1 MTEINRASLFGKL
14 NEVGYKS
21 IESATKLC
29 KLRGNPYVELVHWI
43 DQISN
48 QQDTDFHHILRHF
61 EIDLSGTS
69 RDITNSLEL
78 LRTGASSI
86 SDFSEDI
93 SQSVERG
100 WVYST
105 LLFGD
110 GVVRTGHLV
119 VGILKT
125 PSLRSKFIGISKL
138 FENIKLE
145 QLVDDFDAIV
155 SGSPEDNLLAK
166 DGYRIGGGAVPGES
180 SGAMAPA
187 QMGKQEALAQFTT
200 NLTENARS
208 GKMDPIV
215 GRDEEIRQMVDIL
228 MRRRQNNPIL
238 TGEAGVGKTA
248 VVEGFAQR
256 IARGDVPPS
265 LQAVELLSLD
275 IGLLQAGASMKGEFE
290 NRLRQVIEEVQ
301 SSEKPIIL
309 FIDEAHTLIGAGGA
323 AGTGDAANL
332 LKPALARGELR
343 TVAATTW
350 AEYKKHIEK
359 DPALTRRF
367 QVVKIDEPSE
377 ERAVLMMR
385 GVASTMEKHHKVQI
399 LDEAL
404 EASVKLSHRY
414 IPARQL
420 PDKSVSLLDTAAARV
435 AISQHAVPA
444 SLDDSRKRLQALETE
459 QRIIAKEKTVGI
471 DTKEREQRVES
482 ELAAE
487 SSRETELVQQWEQEK
502 RLVEQILAL
511 RAQLR
516 SGAQPVE
523 GTGSELEISTDS
535 TGDESITAPVN
546 PVATAPANSE
556 ASENT
561 SIATVEDDGSLSNE
575 QRQALLSELKT
586 LQDELDILQGEDP
599 LILPTVDEQCV
610 AAVVQDW
617 TGVPVGRMVKNEI
630 ETVLNLADLME
641 KRIIGQ
647 RHALDMIAK
656 RIQTSRASLDNPNK
670 PIGVFMLAGSSGVG
684 KTETALALADV
695 LYGGEQNIITI
706 NMSEFQEAHTVS
718 TLKGAPPGYVGYGE
732 GGVLT
737 EAVRRRPYS
746 VVLLDEVEKAH
757 PDVHEIFFQV
767 FDKGWME
774 DGEGRKIDFKNTLIL
789 LTTNAGTDLIMNM
802 CKDPELMPSPEG
814 ITKGLREPLLKE
826 FPPALL
832 GRLVVIP
839 YYPLSDQMIGAIAR
853 LQLGRIEKRIRDNHG
868 IVFIYDDDV
877 IALITTRCNELDS
890 GGRMIDSILTN
901 TMLPAISQELLQRQ
915 FSDGDKVR
923 DIQVSV
929 IESEFEYVMN

>member
-1 MTEINRASLFGKL
+1 MTEISRANLFGKL

-48 QQDTDFHHILRHF
+48 LQDSDFHRILRHF
-61 EIDLSGTS
+61 DVDLSVIS
-69 RDITNSLEL
+69 RDITNNLEM
-78 LRTGASSI
+78 LRGGATAI
-86 SDFSEDI
+86 SDFSDDI
-93 SQSVERG
+93 SQGVERG

-105 LLFGD
+105 LLMGD
-110 GVVRTGHLV
+110 GVVRTGHLMI
-119 VGILKT
+119 GLLKT
-125 PSLRSKFIGISKL
+125 SALRSRLMGISKL
-138 FENIKLE
+138 FGQIKLE
-145 QLVDDFDAIV
+145 QLIEEFDTIV
-155 SGSPEDNLLAK
+155 GGSPEDAMTAK
-166 DGYRIGGGAVPGES
+166 DGYRIGGGAAPGEA

-187 QMGKQEALAQFTT
+187 AMGKQEALAKYTT
-200 NLTENARS
+200 NMTEAALSS
-208 GKMDPIV
+208 GMDPIV

-256 IARGDVPPS
+256 IARGDVPPV
-265 LQAVELLSLD
+265 LADVQLLSLD

-301 SSEKPIIL
+301 ASEKPIIL

-367 QVVKIDEPSE
+367 QVVKIEEPSE
-377 ERAVLMMR
+377 EKAVLMMR
-385 GVASTMEKHHKVQI
+385 GIASTMEKHHKVQI

-404 EASVKLSHRY
+404 EAAVKLSHRY

-459 QRIIAKEKTVGI
+459 KKII
-471 DTKEREQRVES
+471 S
-482 ELAAE
+482 NE
-487 SSRETELVQQWEQEK
+487 SSVGVETADREA
-502 RLVEQILAL
+502 LVEQSLEQERAREAALVRRWEDEKAVVDQILSLRETL
-511 RAQLR
+511 RAG
-516 SGAQPVE
+516 GAAIE
-523 GTGSELEISTDS
+523 GTGSVLEASVSEVSEDGAAAAVSGDAAELEPAAA
-535 TGDESITAPVN
+535 APIDR
-546 PVATAPANSE
+546 E
-556 ASENT
+556 
-561 SIATVEDDGSLSNE
+561 
-575 QRQALLSELKT
+575 ALLAELT
-586 LQDELDILQGEDP
+586 QLQDKLTELQGEDP
-599 LILPTVDEQCV
+599 LILPTVDEQAV
-610 AAVVQDW
+610 ASVVQDW

-630 ETVLNLADLME
+630 ETVLHLSKHLSR
-641 KRIIGQ
+641 RIIGQ
-647 RHALDMIAK
+647 DHALEMIAR
-656 RIQTSRASLDNPNK
+656 RIQTSRASLDNPSK

-695 LYGGEQNIITI
+695 LYGGEHNVITI
-706 NMSEFQEAHTVS
+706 NMSEYQESHNVS

-757 PDVHEIFFQV
+757 PDIHEMFFQV

-774 DGEGRKIDFKNTLIL
+774 DGEGRVIDFKNTLIL

-814 ITKGLREPLLKE
+814 ISKALREPLLSI

-832 GRLVVIP
+832 GRLVTIP
-839 YYPLSDQMIGAIAR
+839 YYPLNDQMIGAIAR
-853 LQLGRIEKRIRDNHG
+853 LQLARIERRIKANHG
-868 IVFIYDDDV
+868 IEFTYNDQVV
-877 IALITTRCNELDS
+877 ELIAQRCNELDS

-901 TMLPAISQELLQRQ
+901 SMLPEISRHLLERQFAEDAPLQRIDVTV
-915 FSDGDKVR
+915 SD
-923 DIQVSV
+923 
-929 IESEFEYVMN
+929 SEFDYAMS

>member
-48 QQDTDFHHILRHF
+48 QQDSDLHKILRHF
-61 EIDLSGTS
+61 EIDLSVTS
-69 RDITNSLEL
+69 GDITGSLEM
-78 LRTGASSI
+78 LRSGASSI

-93 SQSVERG
+93 GDAVERG
-100 WVYST
+100 WVYSS

-125 PSLRSKFIGISKL
+125 PKLRSKLIGISKQ
-138 FENIKLE
+138 FDKIKLE
-145 QLVDDFDAIV
+145 QLVDNFSDIV
-155 SGSPEDNLLAK
+155 GGSPEDNMTAK
-166 DGYRIGGGAVPGES
+166 DGYRVGGGAVPGEA

-187 QMGKQEALAQFTT
+187 QMGKQEALQQFTT
-200 NLTENARS
+200 NLTENARGDS
-208 GKMDPIV
+208 MDPIV

-265 LQAVELLSLD
+265 LQDVELLSLD

-350 AEYKKHIEK
+350 SEYKKHIEK

-367 QVVKIDEPSE
+367 QVVKIEEPSE
-377 ERAVLMMR
+377 EKAVLMMR
-385 GVASTMEKHHKVQI
+385 GVASTMEKHHQVQI

-435 AISQHAVPA
+435 AISQHAVPP
-444 SLDDSRKRLQALETE
+444 SLDDSRKRLQSLETE
-459 QRIIAKEKTVGI
+459 KRIISKEAAIGVDIG
-471 DTKEREQRVES
+471 ERMELVDQQLVVEH
-482 ELAAE
+482 E
-487 SSRETELVQQWEQEK
+487 RETELVKRWETEK
-502 RLVEQILAL
+502 VIVNQILDL
-511 RAQLR
+511 RGKLR
-516 SGAQPVE
+516 SGANPVE
-523 GTGSELEISTDS
+523 GTGSKLEHSTATSDAGATEAEPVSDAAVSQHAEEPTESREDMLAELN
-535 TGDESITAPVN
+535 G
-546 PVATAPANSE
+546 
-556 ASENT
+556 
-561 SIATVEDDGSLSNE
+561 
-575 QRQALLSELKT
+575 
-586 LQDELDILQGEDP
+586 LQDELEQLQGEDP

-610 AAVVQDW
+610 GAVVQDW

-647 RHALDMIAK
+647 RHALDMIAR
-656 RIQTSRASLDNPNK
+656 RIQTSRASLDNPGK

-757 PDVHEIFFQV
+757 PDVHEMFFQV

-774 DGEGRKIDFKNTLIL
+774 DGEGRQIDFKNTLIL

-814 ITKGLREPLLKE
+814 ITKALREPLLKE

-832 GRLVVIP
+832 GRLVTIP
-839 YYPLSDQMIGAIAR
+839 YYPLNDEMIGAIAK
-853 LQLGRIEKRIRDNHG
+853 LQLKRIETRIRDNHG
-868 IVFIYDDDV
+868 ITFGYNDDV
-877 IALITTRCNELDS
+877 VGLIAKRCNELDS

-901 TMLPAISQELLQRQ
+901 TMLPIISEELLQRQ
-915 FSDGDKVR
+915 FSDGDKIKTIDVTVV
-923 DIQVSV
+923 D
-929 IESEFEYVMN
+929 SEFHYEMK